1 MIKTDSNILIGQEIE
16 PRSHEISQEKI
27 NVYSRYVFFGKDV
40 KNIHTDDET
49 ARRAGLAGAIA
60 QGRYPVGYLSEYLLA
75 FFGTGWIQGGK
86 LEVSMI
92 KPIFPGDRI
101 TVRGKIKE
109 KIRER
114 NAVRLVLD
122 VWIENQKGEPTTV
135 GTASGIVQEGKKE
148 NE

>member
-1 MIKTDSNILIGQEIE
+1 MIKADSNMAIGQEIE

-27 NVYSRYVFFGKDV
+27 NTYSRYVFYGKDR

-49 ARRAGLAGAIA
+49 ARRAGLPGAIA

-92 KPIFPGDRI
+92 KPIFPGDTI
-101 TVRGKIKE
+101 TLRGKLKD
-109 KIRER
+109 KIQEGK
-114 NAVRLVLD
+114 AVRLSLD
-122 VWIENQKGEPTTV
+122 VWIENQKGDQTTV
-135 GTASGIVQEGKKE
+135 GTASGIVWEGEKK
-148 NE
+148 NG

>member
-1 MIKTDSNILIGQEIE
+1 MIKADSDILIGQEIE
-16 PRSHEISQEKI
+16 PRSYEISQEKI
-27 NVYSRYVFFGKDV
+27 NAYSRYVFFGKDM

-49 ARRAGLAGAIA
+49 ARRAGLPGAIA

-101 TVRGKIKE
+101 TLRGKIKE
-109 KIRER
+109 KVREGK
-114 NAVRLVLD
+114 AVRLIAD
-122 VWIENQKGEPTTV
+122 VWIENKKGDQTTV
-135 GTASGIVQEGKKE
+135 GIASGLVLEGEKK
-148 NE
+148 NG